1 MRAFSCA
8 VCGQLLFFE
17 NSKCLRCGTRLGVDP
32 ATLALDVVAPGRR
45 ACANAVVA
53 ACNWLVADD
62 DPSAL
67 CRSCRL
73 TRTRPN
79 DADLES
85 MERFRSAEI
94 AKRRLL
100 HQVWSLGLPVVSR
113 TDDPRTGLAF
123 DLLSSR
129 GAEVTTG
136 HEDGLITL
144 DLSESDAVHREF
156 VRLQLGEPYR
166 TVLGHLRHEIGHYFW
181 PILVERAGNL
191 DDFRA
196 LFGDER
202 LSYDAALERHYSTGP
217 SADWPNRFV
226 SAYATMHPWEDWAE
240 TFAHY
245 LHIQAGTE
253 TADSFGL
260 RVGDPSRRAARRSI
274 GAAEDSSETG
284 GLLEHWLSLTYAL
297 NSMAHSLGQD
307 ALYPFVLAPAVMA
320 KLDFVHRCIGDVV
333 PGDGAPTHGRLTD
346 GQLADGHFTGGHS
359 GGNVHAGQ

>member
-1 MRAFSCA
+1 MRAFSCGN
-8 VCGQLLFFE
+8 CGQLLFFE
-17 NSKCLRCGTRLGVDP
+17 NSKCLGCGTPLGIDP
-32 ATLALDVVAPGRR
+32 ETLALDIVGADRR
-45 ACANAVVA
+45 RCANAVVA
-53 ACNWLVADD
+53 ACNWLVAAD
-62 DPSAL
+62 DPNDL

-73 TRTRPN
+73 TRTRPHH
-79 DADLES
+79 ADLVA
-85 MERFRSAEI
+85 MERFRLAEV

-100 HQVWSLGLPVVSR
+100 HQIWTLGLPTVGR
-113 TDDPRTGLAF
+113 ADDPVTGLAF

-144 DLSESDAVHREF
+144 DLSESDGVHREF

-181 PILVERAGNL
+181 PVLVERAGRL
-191 DDFRA
+191 DSFRA
-196 LFGDER
+196 QFGDER
-202 LSYDAALERHYSTGP
+202 QPYDEALDRHYGTGP
-217 SADWPNRFV
+217 ASDWPSRYV

-274 GAAEDSSETG
+274 GATEDSSETG
-284 GLLEHWLSLTYAL
+284 GLIEQWLSLTYAL

-307 ALYPFVLAPAVMA
+307 ALYPFVLAPQVMV
-320 KLDFVHRCIGDVV
+320 KLDFVHRCIAG
-333 PGDGAPTHGRLTD
+333 GNRHD
-346 GQLADGHFTGGHS
+346 GQ
-359 GGNVHAGQ
+359 